1 MNTAVSKAIF
11 GIGVALS
18 IASIISIYV
27 TTVHKNKTNQVKVP
41 HQYHQ
46 PSRISQVIKQTLA
59 DFTTTTITI
68 PQGAAAQ
75 QVKVYYL
82 PNPAQLSVGSKIT
95 WINKDTAPHTA
106 TAINGSFDT
115 SLINAGSSGSAIIKG
130 TVIFNIIVPYILDDW
145 NIANYLVILGHDS
158 GKHLLA
164 N

>member
-27 TTVHKNKTNQVKVP
+27 TMVAKQNQPSQGSPPVPSAITNQPSNKTNTG
-41 HQYHQ
+41 
-46 PSRISQVIKQTLA
+46 S
-59 DFTTTTITI
+59 TTTTIAI

-75 QVKVYYL
+75 QVKVYYQ

-130 TVIFNIIVPYILDDW
+130 TGTIQYHCTIHPWMTGILQTT
-145 NIANYLVILGHDS
+145 S
-158 GKHLLA
+158 
-164 N
+164 

>member
-1 MNTAVSKAIF
+1 MNTALSKAIF

-18 IASIISIYV
+18 IASVISIYV
-27 TTVHKNKTNQVKVP
+27 TMIAKQNQPSQGSPQLPSAVTNQA
-41 HQYHQ
+41 
-46 PSRISQVIKQTLA
+46 SIKTS
-59 DFTTTTITI
+59 TGSTTTITI

-75 QVKVYYL
+75 QVKVYYI

-130 TVIFNIIVPYILDDW
+130 TGTIQYHCTIHPWMTGILQTT
-145 NIANYLVILGHDS
+145 S
-158 GKHLLA
+158 
-164 N
+164 

>member
-27 TTVHKNKTNQVKVP
+27 TMVAKQNQPSQGSPPVSSAVTNQPSNKTNTG
-41 HQYHQ
+41 
-46 PSRISQVIKQTLA
+46 STT
-59 DFTTTTITI
+59 TTTTIAI

-75 QVKVYYL
+75 QVKVYYQ
-82 PNPAQLSVGSKIT
+82 PNPAHLSVGSKIT

-130 TVIFNIIVPYILDDW
+130 TGTIQYHCTIHPWMTGILQTT
-145 NIANYLVILGHDS
+145 S
-158 GKHLLA
+158 
-164 N
+164 

>member
-1 MNTAVSKAIF
+1 MNTALSKAIF

-27 TTVHKNKTNQVKVP
+27 TMVAKQNQPSQGSPQVSSSVTNQPSNKTNTG
-41 HQYHQ
+41 
-46 PSRISQVIKQTLA
+46 STT
-59 DFTTTTITI
+59 TTTTITI

-130 TVIFNIIVPYILDDW
+130 TGTIQYHCTIHPWMTGILQTT
-145 NIANYLVILGHDS
+145 S
-158 GKHLLA
+158 
-164 N
+164 

>member
-1 MNTAVSKAIF
+1 MNTALSKAIF

-18 IASIISIYV
+18 IASVISIYV
-27 TTVHKNKTNQVKVP
+27 TMIAKQNQPSQGSPQVPSAVTNQ
-41 HQYHQ
+41 
-46 PSRISQVIKQTLA
+46 PSIKTSTGSTT
-59 DFTTTTITI
+59 TTTTITI

-82 PNPAQLSVGSKIT
+82 PNPAQLSVGSKMT

-130 TVIFNIIVPYILDDW
+130 TGTIQYHCTIHPWMTGILQTT
-145 NIANYLVILGHDS
+145 S
-158 GKHLLA
+158 
-164 N
+164 

>member
-27 TTVHKNKTNQVKVP
+27 TMVAKQNQPSQGSPPVPSAVTNQPSNKTNTA
-41 HQYHQ
+41 
-46 PSRISQVIKQTLA
+46 S
-59 DFTTTTITI
+59 TTTITI

-130 TVIFNIIVPYILDDW
+130 TGTIQYHCTIHPWMTGILQTT
-145 NIANYLVILGHDS
+145 S
-158 GKHLLA
+158 
-164 N
+164 

>member
-27 TTVHKNKTNQVKVP
+27 TMVAKQNQPSQGSPPVPSAVTNQPSNKT
-41 HQYHQ
+41 
-46 PSRISQVIKQTLA
+46 STGS
-59 DFTTTTITI
+59 TTTTITI

-130 TVIFNIIVPYILDDW
+130 TGTIQYHCTIHPWMTGILQ
-145 NIANYLVILGHDS
+145 ITS
-158 GKHLLA
+158 
-164 N
+164 

>member
-27 TTVHKNKTNQVKVP
+27 TMVAKQNQPSQGSPPVPSAVTNQPSNKTNTG
-41 HQYHQ
+41 
-46 PSRISQVIKQTLA
+46 S
-59 DFTTTTITI
+59 TTTTITI

-82 PNPAQLSVGSKIT
+82 PNPTQVSVGSKIT

-106 TAINGSFDT
+106 TAIDGSFDT

-130 TVIFNIIVPYILDDW
+130 TGTTIQYHCTIHPWMTGILQTT
-145 NIANYLVILGHDS
+145 S
-158 GKHLLA
+158 
-164 N
+164 

>member
-1 MNTAVSKAIF
+1 MNTALSKAIF

-18 IASIISIYV
+18 IASVISIYV
-27 TTVHKNKTNQVKVP
+27 TMVAKQNQSSQASPLVPSAVTNQPSNKTNTV
-41 HQYHQ
+41 
-46 PSRISQVIKQTLA
+46 STT
-59 DFTTTTITI
+59 TTTTITI

-75 QVKVYYL
+75 QVKVYYI

-130 TVIFNIIVPYILDDW
+130 TGTIQYHCTIHPWMTGILQTT
-145 NIANYLVILGHDS
+145 S
-158 GKHLLA
+158 
-164 N
+164 

>member
-1 MNTAVSKAIF
+1 MNTALSKAIF
-11 GIGVALS
+11 GIGVSLS

-27 TTVHKNKTNQVKVP
+27 TMVAKQNQSSQGSPQGPSPVTNQPSNKTNTA
-41 HQYHQ
+41 
-46 PSRISQVIKQTLA
+46 S
-59 DFTTTTITI
+59 TTTTITI

-75 QVKVYYL
+75 QVKVNYL

-130 TVIFNIIVPYILDDW
+130 TGTIQYHCTIHPWMTGILQTT
-145 NIANYLVILGHDS
+145 S
-158 GKHLLA
+158 
-164 N
+164 

>member
-27 TTVHKNKTNQVKVP
+27 TMVAKQNQPSQGSPPVPSAITNQPSNKTNTG
-41 HQYHQ
+41 
-46 PSRISQVIKQTLA
+46 STT
-59 DFTTTTITI
+59 TTTTIAI

-75 QVKVYYL
+75 QVKVYYQ

-130 TVIFNIIVPYILDDW
+130 TGTIQYHCTIHPWMTGILQTT
-145 NIANYLVILGHDS
+145 S
-158 GKHLLA
+158 
-164 N
+164 

>member
-1 MNTAVSKAIF
+1 MNTALSKAIF

-18 IASIISIYV
+18 IASVISIYV
-27 TTVHKNKTNQVKVP
+27 TMIAKQNQPSQGSPQVPSAVTNQ
-41 HQYHQ
+41 
-46 PSRISQVIKQTLA
+46 PSIKTSTGS
-59 DFTTTTITI
+59 TTTTITI

-75 QVKVYYL
+75 QVKVYYI

-130 TVIFNIIVPYILDDW
+130 TGTIQYHCTIHPW
-145 NIANYLVILGHDS
+145 MTG
-158 GKHLLA
+158 LLQTTS
-164 N
+164 

>member
-1 MNTAVSKAIF
+1 MNTALSKAIF

-27 TTVHKNKTNQVKVP
+27 TMVAKQNQPSQGSPQVPSAVTNQ
-41 HQYHQ
+41 
-46 PSRISQVIKQTLA
+46 PSNNTNTGS
-59 DFTTTTITI
+59 TTTITI

-82 PNPAQLSVGSKIT
+82 PNPAQVSVGSKIT

-115 SLINAGSSGSAIIKG
+115 SLINAGSSGSATIKG
-130 TVIFNIIVPYILDDW
+130 TGTIQYHCTIHPWMTGILQTT
-145 NIANYLVILGHDS
+145 S
-158 GKHLLA
+158 
-164 N
+164 

>member
-27 TTVHKNKTNQVKVP
+27 TMVAKQNQPSQGSTSVSSAVSNQPGNKTNAG
-41 HQYHQ
+41 
-46 PSRISQVIKQTLA
+46 S
-59 DFTTTTITI
+59 TTTTITI
-68 PQGAAAQ
+68 PQGAASQ
-75 QVKVYYL
+75 QVKVYYQ

-130 TVIFNIIVPYILDDW
+130 TGTIQYHCTIHPWMTGILQTT
-145 NIANYLVILGHDS
+145 S
-158 GKHLLA
+158 
-164 N
+164 

>member
-1 MNTAVSKAIF
+1 MNTALSKAIF

-27 TTVHKNKTNQVKVP
+27 TMVAKQNQPSQGSAQVPSAVTNQPSNKTNTG
-41 HQYHQ
+41 
-46 PSRISQVIKQTLA
+46 S
-59 DFTTTTITI
+59 TTTTISI

-82 PNPAQLSVGSKIT
+82 PNPTQVSVGSKIT

-106 TAINGSFDT
+106 TAIDGSFDT

-130 TVIFNIIVPYILDDW
+130 TGTTIQYHCTIHPWMTGILQTT
-145 NIANYLVILGHDS
+145 S
-158 GKHLLA
+158 
-164 N
+164 

>member
-27 TTVHKNKTNQVKVP
+27 TMVAKQNQPSQGSTSVSSAVSNQPGDKTNTG
-41 HQYHQ
+41 
-46 PSRISQVIKQTLA
+46 S
-59 DFTTTTITI
+59 TTTITI

-75 QVKVYYL
+75 QVKVYYQ
-82 PNPAQLSVGSKIT
+82 PNTAQLSVGSKIT

-130 TVIFNIIVPYILDDW
+130 TGTIQYHCTIHPWMTGILQTT
-145 NIANYLVILGHDS
+145 S
-158 GKHLLA
+158 
-164 N
+164 

>member
-1 MNTAVSKAIF
+1 MNTALSKAIF

-27 TTVHKNKTNQVKVP
+27 TMVAKQNQPSQGSPQVSSSVTNQPSNKTNTG
-41 HQYHQ
+41 
-46 PSRISQVIKQTLA
+46 S
-59 DFTTTTITI
+59 TTTTITI

-130 TVIFNIIVPYILDDW
+130 TGTIQYHCTIHPWMTGILQTT
-145 NIANYLVILGHDS
+145 S
-158 GKHLLA
+158 
-164 N
+164 

>member
-1 MNTAVSKAIF
+1 MNTALSKAIF

-27 TTVHKNKTNQVKVP
+27 TMVAKQNQPSQGSPQVSSSVTNQPSNKT
-41 HQYHQ
+41 
-46 PSRISQVIKQTLA
+46 STGS
-59 DFTTTTITI
+59 TTTTITI

-130 TVIFNIIVPYILDDW
+130 TGTIQYHCTIHPWMTGILQTT
-145 NIANYLVILGHDS
+145 S
-158 GKHLLA
+158 
-164 N
+164 

>member
-27 TTVHKNKTNQVKVP
+27 TMVAKQNQPTQGSPPVPSAVTNQPSNKTNTG
-41 HQYHQ
+41 
-46 PSRISQVIKQTLA
+46 STTT
-59 DFTTTTITI
+59 TTTTITI

-130 TVIFNIIVPYILDDW
+130 TGTIQYHCTIHPWMTGILQTT
-145 NIANYLVILGHDS
+145 S
-158 GKHLLA
+158 
-164 N
+164 

>member
-1 MNTAVSKAIF
+1 MNTALSKAIF

-18 IASIISIYV
+18 IASVISIYV
-27 TTVHKNKTNQVKVP
+27 TMIAKQNQPSQGSPQVPSAVTNQ
-41 HQYHQ
+41 
-46 PSRISQVIKQTLA
+46 PSIKTS
-59 DFTTTTITI
+59 TGSTTTITI

-75 QVKVYYL
+75 QVKVYYI

-130 TVIFNIIVPYILDDW
+130 IGTIQYHCTIHPWMTGILQTT
-145 NIANYLVILGHDS
+145 S
-158 GKHLLA
+158 
-164 N
+164 

>member
-1 MNTAVSKAIF
+1 MNTALSKAIF

-18 IASIISIYV
+18 IASVISIYV
-27 TTVHKNKTNQVKVP
+27 TMIAKQNQPSQGSPQVPSAVTNQ
-41 HQYHQ
+41 
-46 PSRISQVIKQTLA
+46 PSIKTSTGSTT
-59 DFTTTTITI
+59 TTTTITI

-75 QVKVYYL
+75 QVKVYYM

-130 TVIFNIIVPYILDDW
+130 TGTIQYHCTIHPWMTGILQTT
-145 NIANYLVILGHDS
+145 S
-158 GKHLLA
+158 
-164 N
+164 

>member
-1 MNTAVSKAIF
+1 MNTALSKAIF

-27 TTVHKNKTNQVKVP
+27 TMVAKQNQPSQGSAQVPSAVTNHPSNKTN
-41 HQYHQ
+41 
-46 PSRISQVIKQTLA
+46 SGS
-59 DFTTTTITI
+59 TTITISI

-130 TVIFNIIVPYILDDW
+130 TGSIQYHCTIHPWMTGIVQTT
-145 NIANYLVILGHDS
+145 S
-158 GKHLLA
+158 
-164 N
+164 

>member
-1 MNTAVSKAIF
+1 MNTALSKAIF

-18 IASIISIYV
+18 IASVISIYV
-27 TTVHKNKTNQVKVP
+27 TMIAKQNQPSQGSPQVPSAVTNQ
-41 HQYHQ
+41 
-46 PSRISQVIKQTLA
+46 PSIKTS
-59 DFTTTTITI
+59 TGSTTTITI

-82 PNPAQLSVGSKIT
+82 PNPAQLSVGSKMT

-130 TVIFNIIVPYILDDW
+130 TGTIQYHCTIHPWMTGILQTT
-145 NIANYLVILGHDS
+145 S
-158 GKHLLA
+158 
-164 N
+164 

>member
-1 MNTAVSKAIF
+1 MNTALSKAIF

-18 IASIISIYV
+18 IASVISIYV
-27 TTVHKNKTNQVKVP
+27 TMIAKQNQPSQGSPQVPSAVTNQ
-41 HQYHQ
+41 
-46 PSRISQVIKQTLA
+46 PSIKTSTGS
-59 DFTTTTITI
+59 TTTTITI

-75 QVKVYYL
+75 QVKVYYI

-130 TVIFNIIVPYILDDW
+130 TGTIQYHCTIHPWMTGILQTT
-145 NIANYLVILGHDS
+145 S
-158 GKHLLA
+158 
-164 N
+164 

>member
-1 MNTAVSKAIF
+1 MNTALSKAIF

-27 TTVHKNKTNQVKVP
+27 TMVAKQNQPSQGSSQVSSSVTNQPSNKTNTG
-41 HQYHQ
+41 
-46 PSRISQVIKQTLA
+46 STTT
-59 DFTTTTITI
+59 TTTTITI

-130 TVIFNIIVPYILDDW
+130 TGTIQYHCTIHPWMTGILQTT
-145 NIANYLVILGHDS
+145 S
-158 GKHLLA
+158 
-164 N
+164 

>member
-1 MNTAVSKAIF
+1 MNTALSKAIF

-27 TTVHKNKTNQVKVP
+27 TMVAKQNQPSQGSPQVSSSVTNQPSNKT
-41 HQYHQ
+41 
-46 PSRISQVIKQTLA
+46 STGST
-59 DFTTTTITI
+59 TTTTITI

-130 TVIFNIIVPYILDDW
+130 TGTIQYHCTIHPWMTGILQTT
-145 NIANYLVILGHDS
+145 S
-158 GKHLLA
+158 
-164 N
+164 

>member
-1 MNTAVSKAIF
+1 MNTALSKAIF

-18 IASIISIYV
+18 IASVISIYV
-27 TTVHKNKTNQVKVP
+27 TMIAKQNQPSQGSPQLPSAVTNQA
-41 HQYHQ
+41 
-46 PSRISQVIKQTLA
+46 SIKTS
-59 DFTTTTITI
+59 TGSTTTITI

-75 QVKVYYL
+75 QVKVYYI

-130 TVIFNIIVPYILDDW
+130 TGIIQYHCTIHPWMTGILQTT
-145 NIANYLVILGHDS
+145 S
-158 GKHLLA
+158 
-164 N
+164 

>member
-1 MNTAVSKAIF
+1 MNTALSKAIF

-18 IASIISIYV
+18 IASVISIYV
-27 TTVHKNKTNQVKVP
+27 TMIAKQN
-41 HQYHQ
+41 Q
-46 PSRISQVIKQTLA
+46 PSIKTS
-59 DFTTTTITI
+59 TGSTTTITI

-75 QVKVYYL
+75 QVKVYYI

-130 TVIFNIIVPYILDDW
+130 TGTIQYHCTIHPWMTGILQTT
-145 NIANYLVILGHDS
+145 S
-158 GKHLLA
+158 
-164 N
+164 

>member
-27 TTVHKNKTNQVKVP
+27 TMVAKQNQTSQGSTSVSSAVTNQPGNKTNAG
-41 HQYHQ
+41 
-46 PSRISQVIKQTLA
+46 S
-59 DFTTTTITI
+59 TTTITI

-75 QVKVYYL
+75 QVKVYYQ

-130 TVIFNIIVPYILDDW
+130 TGTIQYHCTIHPWMTGILQTT
-145 NIANYLVILGHDS
+145 S
-158 GKHLLA
+158 
-164 N
+164 

>member
-1 MNTAVSKAIF
+1 MNTALSKAIF

-27 TTVHKNKTNQVKVP
+27 TMVAKQNQPSQGSPQVPSAVANQPSNKTNTG
-41 HQYHQ
+41 
-46 PSRISQVIKQTLA
+46 STTTT
-59 DFTTTTITI
+59 TTTTITI
-68 PQGAAAQ
+68 PQGAATQ

-130 TVIFNIIVPYILDDW
+130 TGTIQYHCTIHPWMTGILQTT
-145 NIANYLVILGHDS
+145 S
-158 GKHLLA
+158 
-164 N
+164 

>member
-1 MNTAVSKAIF
+1 MNTALSKAIF

-27 TTVHKNKTNQVKVP
+27 TMVAKQNQLSQGSAQVPSAVTNQPSNKTNSGSNTVT
-41 HQYHQ
+41 
-46 PSRISQVIKQTLA
+46 IS
-59 DFTTTTITI
+59 I

-82 PNPAQLSVGSKIT
+82 PNPTQVSVGSKIT

-130 TVIFNIIVPYILDDW
+130 TGTIQYHCTIHPWMTGILQTT
-145 NIANYLVILGHDS
+145 S
-158 GKHLLA
+158 
-164 N
+164 

>member
-1 MNTAVSKAIF
+1 MNTALSKAIF

-18 IASIISIYV
+18 IASVISIYV
-27 TTVHKNKTNQVKVP
+27 TMIAKQNQPSQGSPQVPSAVTNQA
-41 HQYHQ
+41 
-46 PSRISQVIKQTLA
+46 SIKTS
-59 DFTTTTITI
+59 TGSTTTITI

-75 QVKVYYL
+75 QVKVYYI

-130 TVIFNIIVPYILDDW
+130 TGTIQYHCTIHPWMTGILQTT
-145 NIANYLVILGHDS
+145 S
-158 GKHLLA
+158 
-164 N
+164 

>member
-27 TTVHKNKTNQVKVP
+27 TMVAKQNQPSQGSPPVSSAVTNQPSNKTNTG
-41 HQYHQ
+41 
-46 PSRISQVIKQTLA
+46 S
-59 DFTTTTITI
+59 TTTIAI

-75 QVKVYYL
+75 QVKVYYQ
-82 PNPAQLSVGSKIT
+82 PNPAHLSVGSKIT

-130 TVIFNIIVPYILDDW
+130 TGAIQYHCTIHPWMTGILQ
-145 NIANYLVILGHDS
+145 S
-158 GKHLLA
+158 TS
-164 N
+164 